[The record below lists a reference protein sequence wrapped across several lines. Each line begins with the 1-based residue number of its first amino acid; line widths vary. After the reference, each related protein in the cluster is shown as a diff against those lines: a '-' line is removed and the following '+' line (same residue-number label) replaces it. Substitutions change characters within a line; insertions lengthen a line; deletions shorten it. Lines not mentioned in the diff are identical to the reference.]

1 MSDATPAAEPD
12 PSAKPDCTCCIPSQ
26 VTINIGTGG
35 VKIADRGSP
44 APGPTPPPDPA
55 QYVTRKDFLDAIEL
69 RPTRDQVETQIAG
82 VRTDAANA
90 SAAATAAK
98 AISEEAKVQSTSA
111 EATSSAASQTVN
123 ALSRTVAATPR
134 LLRLDPGVPV
144 PEGTPVGSIIVR
156 PTTPVSGNAEAFPPV
171 AEWPGVTASAAGD
184 GVVLDKDHT
193 PIHPAPE
200 QMRSAKGT
208 WDIEIRYSYHGS
220 GEGDEEAMVPLRIGR
235 LWAAEDLI
243 EVRRGEEFVKFRA
256 FPGENKLYKARITP
270 LDVDKHIG
278 MFKFA
283 EQWGPYLETPAPG
296 SVPVVIHDIKVTKA
310 A

>member
-1 MSDATPAAEPD
+1 MSDATPAAEPT
-12 PSAKPDCTCCIPSQ
+12 PSPKPDCACCIPSQ

-35 VKIADRGSP
+35 VKIADGGSP

-55 QYVTRKDFLDAIEL
+55 QYVTREDFLAAIGL

-90 SAAATAAK
+90 SAVATAAK
-98 AISEEAKVQSTSA
+98 AVSEEAKVRSTSA
-111 EATSSAASQTVN
+111 EAASTAASKTVD
-123 ALSRTVAATPR
+123 ALSRTVAAAPR
-134 LLRLDPGVPV
+134 VLRLDPGVPV

-156 PTTPVSGNAEAFPPV
+156 PTAPVSGNTEALPPV
-171 AEWPGVTASAAGD
+171 AEWPGVAASPAGD
-184 GVVLDKDHT
+184 GFVLDKDHT

-235 LWAAEDLI
+235 LWAAEDLA

-256 FPGENKLYKARITP
+256 FPGENKLYKAKITP
-270 LDVDKHIG
+270 MDVDKHIG

-296 SVPVVIHDIKVTKA
+296 EVPVVIHDIKVTKSA
-310 A
+310 

>member
-1 MSDATPAAEPD
+1 MSDVTPAAEPA
-12 PSAKPDCTCCIPSQ
+12 PSPKTECACCIPSQ

-35 VKIADRGSP
+35 VKIADGGSP
-44 APGPTPPPDPA
+44 APGPPPPSDQA
-55 QYVTRKDFLDAIEL
+55 QYVTREDFLAAIGL

-98 AISEEAKVQSTSA
+98 AVSEESKVRSTSA
-111 EATSSAASQTVN
+111 ETAATAASKTVD
-123 ALSRTVAATPR
+123 ALSRTIAAAPR
-134 LLRLDPGVPV
+134 VLRLDPGVPV

-156 PTTPVSGNAEAFPPV
+156 PTTLVSGNTEAFPPV
-171 AEWPGVTASAAGD
+171 SEWPGVTASPAGD
-184 GVVLDKDHT
+184 GFVLDKDHT

-256 FPGENKLYKARITP
+256 FPGENKLYKAKITP
-270 LDVDKHIG
+270 MDIDKHIG

-296 SVPVVIHDIKVTKA
+296 NVPVVIHDIKVTKA

>member
-1 MSDATPAAEPD
+1 MAEE
-12 PSAKPDCTCCIPSQ
+12 KPQTGYCGPSQ
-26 VTINIGTGG
+26 VTINIGTAG
-35 VKIADRGSP
+35 VKINDEGKPP
-44 APGPTPPPDPA
+44 AGLDPA
-55 QYVTRKDFLDAIEL
+55 QYVTRKDFLDALEL

-90 SAAATAAK
+90 SASSVAAK
-98 AISEEAKVQSTSA
+98 AVAEEARARAGSA
-111 EATSSAASQTVN
+111 DSASSEASAKVN
-123 ALSRTVAATPR
+123 ALSATVATTPR
-134 LLRLDPGVPV
+134 LLRLDRGALV
-144 PEGTPVGSIIVR
+144 PEGTPVGTIIVR
-156 PTTPVSGNAEAFPPV
+156 PTSPISSGENSFPPV
-171 AEWPGVTASAAGD
+171 TEWPGVTAAPSGD
-184 GVVLDKDHT
+184 GVIVDKEHT
-193 PIHPAPE
+193 PLHPAPE

-256 FPGENKLYKARITP
+256 FPGDNKLYKAKIAP
-270 LDVDKHIG
+270 MDVDKHIG

-283 EQWGPYLETPAPG
+283 EKWGPFIESHAPG
-296 SVPVVIHDIKVTKA
+296 GVPVVIHDIKVTKA

>member
-1 MSDATPAAEPD
+1 MADEKTGY
-12 PSAKPDCTCCIPSQ
+12 CGPSQ
-26 VTINIGTGG
+26 VTINIGTSG
-35 VKIADRGSP
+35 VKINDEGKPP
-44 APGPTPPPDPA
+44 AGLDPA
-55 QYVTRKDFLDAIEL
+55 QYVTRNDFLDALEL

-90 SAAATAAK
+90 SAASVAAK
-98 AISEEAKVQSTSA
+98 AAAEEARARATSA
-111 EATSSAASQTVN
+111 DGASSDAVAKVN
-123 ALSRTVAATPR
+123 ALSATVAATPR
-134 LLRLDPGVPV
+134 LLRLDRGALV
-144 PEGTPVGSIIVR
+144 PEGTPVGTIIVR
-156 PTTPVSGNAEAFPPV
+156 PATPISSSENSFPPV
-171 AEWPGVTASAAGD
+171 TEWPGVTASPSGD
-184 GVVLDKDHT
+184 GVIVDKEHT
-193 PIHPAPE
+193 PLHPAPE

-256 FPGENKLYKARITP
+256 FPGDNKLYKARIAP
-270 LDVDKHIG
+270 MDVDKHIG

-283 EQWGPYLETPAPG
+283 EKWGPFIESHTPG
-296 SVPVVIHDIKVTKA
+296 GVPVVIHDIKVTKA

>member
-1 MSDATPAAEPD
+1 MADEKTGY
-12 PSAKPDCTCCIPSQ
+12 CGPSQ
-26 VTINIGTGG
+26 VTINIGTSG
-35 VKIADRGSP
+35 VKINDEGKPQAGL
-44 APGPTPPPDPA
+44 DPA
-55 QYVTRKDFLDAIEL
+55 QYVTRKDFLEALEL

-90 SAAATAAK
+90 SAASVAAK
-98 AISEEAKVQSTSA
+98 AAAEEARARATSA
-111 EATSSAASQTVN
+111 DGASSEASAKVN
-123 ALSRTVAATPR
+123 ALSTTVAATPR
-134 LLRLDPGVPV
+134 LLRLDRGALV
-144 PEGTPVGSIIVR
+144 PEGTPVGTIIVR
-156 PTTPVSGNAEAFPPV
+156 PATPISGGENAFPPV
-171 AEWPGVTASAAGD
+171 TEWPGVTASPAGD
-184 GVVLDKDHT
+184 GIIVDKEHT
-193 PIHPAPE
+193 PLHPAPE

-256 FPGENKLYKARITP
+256 FPGDNKLYKAKITP
-270 LDVDKHIG
+270 MDVDKHIG

-283 EQWGPYLETPAPG
+283 EKWGPYLETPAPG
-296 SVPVVIHDIKVTKA
+296 KVPVVIHDIKVTRA

>member
-1 MSDATPAAEPD
+1 MADEKTGQ
-12 PSAKPDCTCCIPSQ
+12 CMPSQ

-35 VKIADRGSP
+35 VKINDDEGKPQAGL
-44 APGPTPPPDPA
+44 DPA
-55 QYVTRKDFLDAIEL
+55 QYVARKDFLDALEL

-82 VRTDAANA
+82 VRADAANA
-90 SAAATAAK
+90 SAASVAAK
-98 AISEEAKVQSTSA
+98 AAAEEARARATSA
-111 EATSSAASQTVN
+111 DGASSEASTRVN
-123 ALSRTVAATPR
+123 ALSATVAATPR
-134 LLRLDPGVPV
+134 LLRLDRGALV
-144 PEGTPVGSIIVR
+144 PEGTPVGTIIVR
-156 PTTPVSGNAEAFPPV
+156 PAAPIDGSENSFPPV
-171 AEWPGVTASAAGD
+171 TEWPGVTASPAGD
-184 GVVLDKDHT
+184 GVIVDKDHT
-193 PIHPAPE
+193 PLHPSPE

-256 FPGENKLYKARITP
+256 FPGDNKLYRAKITP
-270 LDVDKHIG
+270 MDVDKHIG

-283 EQWGPYLETPAPG
+283 EKWGPFIESHTPG
-296 SVPVVIHDIKVTKA
+296 GVPVVIHDIKVTKA

>member
-1 MSDATPAAEPD
+1 MAEE
-12 PSAKPDCTCCIPSQ
+12 KPQAGYCGPSQ
-26 VTINIGTGG
+26 VTINIGTSG
-35 VKIADRGSP
+35 VKINDEGKPP
-44 APGPTPPPDPA
+44 AGPDPA
-55 QYVTRKDFLDAIEL
+55 QYVTRKDFLDALEL

-90 SAAATAAK
+90 SAASVAAK
-98 AISEEAKVQSTSA
+98 AAAEEARARAGSADSASSEAVAKVNGLSA
-111 EATSSAASQTVN
+111 
-123 ALSRTVAATPR
+123 TVAATPR
-134 LLRLDPGVPV
+134 LLRLDRGALV
-144 PEGTPVGSIIVR
+144 PEGTPVGTIIVR
-156 PTTPVSGNAEAFPPV
+156 PATPISSSENAFPPV
-171 AEWPGVTASAAGD
+171 TEWPGVTASPAGD
-184 GVVLDKDHT
+184 GVIVDKDHT
-193 PIHPAPE
+193 PLHPAPE

-256 FPGENKLYKARITP
+256 FPGDNKLYKAKITP
-270 LDVDKHIG
+270 MDVDKHIG

-283 EQWGPYLETPAPG
+283 EKWGPYLETPAPG
-296 SVPVVIHDIKVTKA
+296 KVPVVIHDIKVTKA

>member
-1 MSDATPAAEPD
+1 MTDDAPTTPKG
-12 PSAKPDCTCCIPSQ
+12 SPDCACCPSQ
-26 VTINIGTGG
+26 VTINIGTGR
-35 VKIADRGSP
+35 VKVDDGSP
-44 APGPTPPPDPA
+44 TPDPA
-55 QYVTRKDFLDAIEL
+55 QYVSRKDFLDAIGL
-69 RPTRDQVETQIAG
+69 RPTHDQVETRIAG
-82 VRTDAANA
+82 VRADAANA
-90 SAAATAAK
+90 SAAATASK
-98 AISEEAKVQSTSA
+98 AASEEAKARSAAA
-111 EATSSAASQTVN
+111 EASAAAASQTVN

-134 LLRLDPGVPV
+134 LLRLDPGVSV

-156 PTTPVSGNAEAFPPV
+156 PSTPVSGSGNAFPPV
-171 AEWPGVTASAAGD
+171 AEWPGVAASPAGD

-220 GEGDEEAMVPLRIGR
+220 GEGEEEAMVPLRIGR

-270 LDVDKHIG
+270 MDVDKHIG

-296 SVPVVIHDIKVTKA
+296 KVPVVIHDIKVTKA
-310 A
+310 S